1 MAQESLDPLL
11 DVNGVGQSTLDDI
24 QDAGFVSLDDLAGAD
39 RNDLEEISGVGSST
53 ADNILRLLDKEGLR
67 ETDTVTE
74 NQRKLQSLLRE
85 LFQFD
90 VADLDFGI
98 YRIMNQKR
106 DVIDEFIEQDLIQA
120 VQEEL
125 AEFSE
130 AERKELEQEVEAA
143 RQDVVENLPDDAL
156 DSAGQLNN
164 EYRDFPVGE
173 RYMKAVEKL
182 EAHQVSEETEAQI
195 FNDLYKFF
203 SRYYEDGD
211 FIPKRRYSSEDK
223 YAIPYNGEE
232 THFYWAN
239 QNQYYIKT
247 SEHFTNYR
255 FRVSNLAVSF
265 ELRSAHI
272 DTDDKKEDDRY
283 FVLHRD
289 DPVRYNDEA
298 DELCILFEFR
308 PLTETDYEEYG
319 LSSRTQTKQ
328 RDIRDKV
335 AEKILSELPDAL
347 ESQLSQIAHQSDKR
361 VLGYHLYQYTTKN
374 TTDYFIH
381 KDLQQFLERE
391 LEFYIKN
398 EVLGFDGLQTS
409 AAQATTELDRANI
422 VQQIGQHI
430 ITFLSQ
436 IEDFQRKLYEKKKFI
451 TRTEY
456 CITLENIPDRFYSG
470 IVENNEQT
478 AEWRDLY
485 RLEENSDQG
494 LDRFTEETKIDEDF
508 LADHPYLMV
517 DTRYFDQEFKHDL
530 LSTFTNL
537 DETVD
542 GVLVKGENFQA
553 LNLLL
558 EKYREEVK
566 CIYIDPP
573 YNTGNDE
580 FVYKD
585 SYRHSSWLS
594 MMQDRLSLG
603 HELLRED
610 GILFSSI
617 DDREY
622 HRLINLMNMT
632 FGEENH
638 IASFMWKRRTSTG
651 MRNEPVSPDHEYVP
665 TYAKSRDDSLLY
677 GLPPDP
683 DDYPYEDEHGMYRS
697 TDLTVGMG
705 KEQRPGQFY
714 TIENPRTGKEY
725 EANPERVWRF
735 YPETMEQMIEDDMI
749 IWPDEQDG
757 NMTRPRF
764 KTYYDPE
771 ESANPISTWVE
782 EASTNDRTIEE
793 RETEYLTSILQSHRN
808 EHGGRELRD
817 LLPDSETYY
826 PKPVSLIRS
835 LVRAS
840 TRDDDMVVDF
850 FAGSGTTAHAV
861 MDLNREDGGNRK
873 YLLVEM
879 GDYFDTVLKPR
890 IKKVAYSSEWD
901 DGDPQ
906 NQNGISQVIKY
917 HEIESYEDSLNNI
930 SFSGEGQAALDTF
943 DDYLLK
949 YMLEFETQQS
959 ETRLNIDQLSHP
971 FEYQLEV
978 TQSGEKLTKTVD
990 LVETFNYLLGIEV
1003 ETVESHQHQNRTYRI
1018 VRGSRDAETIVV
1030 IWRNFEELDIEAE
1043 KSFVEEDLLSGNE
1056 DLVYINGDSVI
1067 SDARSLESV
1076 FKNRMEA

>member
-1 MAQESLDPLL
+1 MVQESLESLL
-11 DVNGVGQSTLDDI
+11 DVNGVGQSTLEDI
-24 QDAGFVSLDDLAGAD
+24 RDTGFNSLSDLAGAD
-39 RNDLEEISGVGSST
+39 RTDLKEISGIGSST
-53 ADNILRLLDKEGLR
+53 ADNILRFLDREGLR
-67 ETDTVTE
+67 EADAVTE
-74 NQRKLQSLLRE
+74 NQRKLQSLLRD

-90 VADLDFGI
+90 AADLDFGI

-106 DVIDEFIEQDLIQA
+106 DVIDEFIEQNLIQA
-120 VQEEL
+120 VQDGLED
-125 AEFSE
+125 FSE
-130 AERKELEQEVEAA
+130 AEREELELEVEAA
-143 RQDVVENLPDDAL
+143 RQDVIDNLPDDAL
-156 DSAGQLNN
+156 DATGQLNE

-173 RYMKAVEKL
+173 RYIEAVEAL
-182 EAHQVSEETEAQI
+182 ESYQVSQETEAQV

-203 SRYYEDGD
+203 SRYYENGD
-211 FIPKRRYSSEDK
+211 FIPKRRYSSENK

-247 SEHFTNYR
+247 SEQFSNYR
-255 FRVSNLAVSF
+255 FRVRKLSISF
-265 ELRSAHI
+265 ELRSAHVE
-272 DTDDKKEDDRY
+272 TDDKKGEDRY
-283 FVLHRD
+283 FVLHDD
-289 DPVRYNDEA
+289 DPIRYDADA
-298 DELCILFEFR
+298 DELRILFEFR
-308 PLTETDYEEYG
+308 PLTDADYEKYG
-319 LSSRTQTKQ
+319 ISSRSQTTQ
-328 RDIRDKV
+328 RDIRNNV
-335 AEKILSELPDAL
+335 ADDLLSELPDSI
-347 ESQLSQIAHQSDKR
+347 ENQLSQSAHQSDKR
-361 VLGYHLYQYTTKN
+361 VLDYHLYQYTTKN

-381 KDLQQFLERE
+381 KDLQRFLERE

-398 EVLGFDGLQTS
+398 EVVDLDGLQGS
-409 AAQATTELDRANI
+409 ESQGMTELDRANV
-422 VQQIGQHI
+422 VQQIGQRI
-430 ITFLSQ
+430 ITFLAQ
-436 IEDFQRKLYEKKKFI
+436 IEEFQKKLYEKKKFV
-451 TRTEY
+451 TKTEY
-456 CITLENIPDRFYSG
+456 CLSLENIPNRFYSQ
-470 IVENNEQT
+470 IIESEEQI
-478 AEWRDLY
+478 AEWRELY
-485 RLEENSDQG
+485 RIEEQDEQG
-494 LDRFTEETKIDEDF
+494 LGRFTDDTEIDEDF
-508 LADHPYLMV
+508 LVDHPYFMV
-517 DTRYFDQEFKHDL
+517 DTRFFDYEFKHEL
-530 LSTFTNL
+530 LSTFANL
-537 DETVD
+537 DDAVD

-553 LNLLL
+553 LNLLM

-603 HELLRED
+603 RELLRED
-610 GILFSSI
+610 GVLFSSI

-622 HRLINLMNMT
+622 HRLISLLNSIL
-632 FGEENH
+632 GEENH
-638 IASFMWKRRTSTG
+638 IASFVWKRRTSTG

-683 DDYPYEDEHGMYRS
+683 DDYPYEDERGMYRS

-705 KEQRPGQFY
+705 KDQRPGQYY

-735 YPETMEQMIEDDMI
+735 YPKTMEQMIEDDMI

-793 RETEYLTSILQSHRN
+793 METEYLTSILQSHRN

-835 LVRAS
+835 FIRAA

-861 MDLNREDGGNRK
+861 MDLNREDSGNRK

-901 DGDPQ
+901 DGEPQ

-917 HEIESYEDSLNNI
+917 HEIESYEDSLDNI

-971 FEYQLEV
+971 FEYQLHI
-978 TQSGEKLTKTVD
+978 TQNGEKTTKTVD
-990 LVETFNYLLGIEV
+990 LVETFNYLLGLQV
-1003 ETVESHQHQNRTYRI
+1003 ETVESHEHQNRTYRV
-1018 VRGSRDAETIVV
+1018 VRGSRDEGTVTV
-1030 IWRNFEELDIEAE
+1030 IWRNSEELDLETE
-1043 KSFVEEDLLSGNE
+1043 QSFVEETLLNGDE
-1056 DLVYINGDSVI
+1056 DLVYVNGDSVV